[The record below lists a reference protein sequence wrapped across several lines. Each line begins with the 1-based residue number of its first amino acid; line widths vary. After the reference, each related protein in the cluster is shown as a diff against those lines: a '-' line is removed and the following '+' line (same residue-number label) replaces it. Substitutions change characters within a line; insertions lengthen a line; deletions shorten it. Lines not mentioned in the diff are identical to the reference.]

1 MYDAAMSNYI
11 LKGVNIHGRV
21 TLIRRR
27 GYRWSWTS
35 LLGAAKKKWN

>member
-11 LKGVNIHGRV
+11 LKGVNIPGRV
-21 TLIRRR
+21 TLIRR

-35 LLGAAKKKWN
+35 LLGAAKKKWD